1 MKGRVIGIS
10 GYIVKTYLPEA
21 GIYDRVLVG
30 ERELT
35 GEIIKISGEDVII
48 QVYEDT
54 RGLGTGEKVES
65 LKRPLT
71 SFLGPGLLGNIFDG
85 LQRPL
90 GKIREEEGNFFTGK
104 AVYHFNQL
112 RQKFT
117 FIPLKKESDQIFRG
131 EVIGYFLD
139 KGLKHYVFADEGEGK
154 LKKIIEG
161 EFFPESPI
169 AELED
174 GTKIYSYLMHPVR
187 IPFTSGEKQI
197 LKEPIIT
204 GQRVIDFF
212 FPLMKGG
219 VSIIPGGFGTG
230 KTVLE
235 QTIAKYADVDIVIY
249 VGCGERGNEIAE
261 MIEEF
266 TTIKDENED
275 KLLRDRTIFVVNT
288 SNMPVAARE
297 SSIYMAVCAGEY
309 YRRMGYHVLLLAD
322 SISRW
327 AEALKEI
334 SSSLEEMP
342 GEDGYPT
349 YMSSRIASYVERAGA
364 VQTNIDGE
372 IGSLSM
378 ILSVSPPGA
387 DFTEPVTQTLL
398 QNSGVFLMLDRELA
412 YARHYPAINW
422 TQSYSKYID
431 DLEDYYRQHVAED
444 WQEIR
449 KKCLQILK
457 KEQELME
464 IRQIVGDE
472 GLKGEDKRVIKL
484 ADKIKTGFLMQDA
497 YSEDAYSTLQE
508 TYGKI
513 KDILGEK

>member
-1 MKGRVIGIS
+1 MKGRLIGIS
-10 GYIVKTYLPEA
+10 GYIVKARLPEA

-65 LKRPLT
+65 LKKPLT
-71 SFLGPGLLGNIFDG
+71 AFLGPGLMGNIFDG

-90 GKIREEEGNFFTGK
+90 EKIVEEEGSFFAGQ
-104 AVYHFNQL
+104 AVQHFDQL
-112 RQKFT
+112 KQKFRFT
-117 FIPLKKESDQIFRG
+117 PLKNEGDSVSRG
-131 EVIGYFLD
+131 EAVGYFTD
-139 KGLKHYVFADEGEGK
+139 KGFKHYVFADTGSGK
-154 LKKIIEG
+154 LKEITEG
-161 EFFPESPI
+161 EFLPESPV
-169 AELED
+169 AELEN
-174 GTKIYSYLMHPVR
+174 GTEIYSYTQQPVR
-187 IPFTSGEKQI
+187 IPLVSGEKQI

-235 QTIAKYADVDIVIY
+235 QSIAKYADVDIVLY

-266 TTIKDENED
+266 TTIKDERED
-275 KLLRDRTIFVVNT
+275 KLLRDRTVFVVNT

-342 GEDGYPT
+342 GEEGYPT

-364 VQTNIDGE
+364 VKTSVEDKT
-372 IGSLSM
+372 GSLSM
-378 ILSVSPPGA
+378 VLSVSPPGA
-387 DFTEPVTQTLL
+387 DFAEPVTQTLL
-398 QNSGVFLMLDRELA
+398 QNSGIFLMLDRELA

-422 TQSYSKYID
+422 TQSYSNYRD
-431 DLEDYYRQHVAED
+431 DLEDYYRQNVAEE
-444 WQEIR
+444 WQELR
-449 KKCLQILK
+449 RKCLQILK
-457 KEQELME
+457 QEQELME

-472 GLKGEDKRVIKL
+472 GMKDEDKEIIKL
-484 ADKIKTGFLMQDA
+484 ADKIKTEFLMQDSF
-497 YSEDAYSTLQE
+497 SEDAYCPLQK
-508 TYGKI
+508 TYEKI
-513 KDILGEK
+513 KNILGEK